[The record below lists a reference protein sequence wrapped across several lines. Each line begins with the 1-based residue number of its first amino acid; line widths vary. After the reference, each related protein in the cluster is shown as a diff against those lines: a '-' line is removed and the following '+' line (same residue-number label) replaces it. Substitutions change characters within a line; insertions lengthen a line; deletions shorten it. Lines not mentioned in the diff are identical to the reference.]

1 MTKVHAVCS
10 LVGYRFGL
18 EFQSELLSQYF
29 HGGRVHTSTAT
40 VIDIVIY
47 IKKYNS
53 RSTHLL
59 ALHITLE
66 RTHHDSCSTILFL
79 NQCYTWKLVNGT
91 FIYRYYRLL
100 IHSLQCFTGKLSIK
114 IHSNYNGASEHA
126 LLNSN
131 PDFAYFLLVLALFE

>member
-29 HGGRVHTSTAT
+29 HGGRVHTSTVT
-40 VIDIVIY
+40 DNSHRQ
-47 IKKYNS
+47 YNS

-100 IHSLQCFTGKLSIK
+100 IPSSHCFTGKLSIK

-126 LLNSN
+126 LLDAN

>member
-10 LVGYRFGL
+10 LIGYRFGL

-29 HGGRVHTSTAT
+29 HGGRVHTSTGHSH
-40 VIDIVIY
+40 
-47 IKKYNS
+47 KHSHRQYNS
-53 RSTHLL
+53 RSTHL
-59 ALHITLE
+59 HIILKL
-66 RTHHDSCSTILFL
+66 THHDSCSTILFL

-91 FIYRYYRLL
+91 FIYIYYRLL
-100 IHSLQCFTGKLSIK
+100 IHSSHCFTGKLSIK

-126 LLNSN
+126 LLDSN